1 MLEVLHSTNTIED
14 AIYIISRKLELMH
27 KVFSQIWQ
35 SNIEDEEF
43 AIRFMRNIDPKGLGN
58 EYL

>member
-1 MLEVLHSTNTIED
+1 MLEILRSTNTIQD
-14 AIYIISRKLELMH
+14 AIYIITRKLELMH
-27 KVFSQIWQ
+27 KVLSQIRQ

-58 EYL
+58 E